1 MFQRFSNFVLP
12 YRKTDQT
19 EKSSQTLLFLLHHP
33 QQDIQITGIIRWKK
47 NTFHVESWKCVN
59 RVEGT
64 RMYFPFARKMVTKQ
78 VRCKILG
85 ILCWRTVERPR
96 NASEKEWSRQPQSCL
111 SAVGLTG
118 LGSQSKKRPCSVAM
132 STRCVCA
139 RLSSSLRDSCAHTR
153 LVLSSASCPL
163 SPTCDYIVI
172 ARVRSWNALD
182 RGRLILLDKFGAIRW
197 GYGRGILEGLEVLED
212 IVCVCVSFW
221 VVIRGFRLGFWMA
234 LIMLLSG
241 IKERRER
248 GIFFLREKF

>member
-12 YRKTDQT
+12 YRKLSKLKNRPKHSFSSYTT
-19 EKSSQTLLFLLHHP
+19 HNKIFKSQESSGERKTLSTWNLGNAW
-33 QQDIQITGIIRWKK
+33 IGWK
-47 NTFHVESWKCVN
+47 E
-59 RVEGT
+59 
-64 RMYFPFARKMVTKQ
+64 MYFPFARKMVTKQ

-139 RLSSSLRDSCAHTR
+139 RVSLPLFVIVVRTRDSSFLPLPVHSRRTR
-153 LVLSSASCPL
+153 
-163 SPTCDYIVI
+163 DYIVI

-212 IVCVCVSFW
+212 IVCVC
-221 VVIRGFRLGFWMA
+221 
-234 LIMLLSG
+234 
-241 IKERRER
+241 
-248 GIFFLREKF
+248 FFLSRY

>member
-1 MFQRFSNFVLP
+1 M
-12 YRKTDQT
+12 
-19 EKSSQTLLFLLHHP
+19 
-33 QQDIQITGIIRWKK
+33 
-47 NTFHVESWKCVN
+47 ESWKCVN

-118 LGSQSKKRPCSVAM
+118 LGSQSKKRSCSVAM

-139 RLSSSLRDSCAHTR
+139 RVSLPLFVIVVRTRDSSFLPLPVHSRRTR
-153 LVLSSASCPL
+153 
-163 SPTCDYIVI
+163 DYIVI

-248 GIFFLREKF
+248 SIFFLREKF

>member
-12 YRKTDQT
+12 YRKLSKLKNRPKHSFFSYTT
-19 EKSSQTLLFLLHHP
+19 HNKIFKSQESSGERKTLSTWNLGNAW
-33 QQDIQITGIIRWKK
+33 IGWK
-47 NTFHVESWKCVN
+47 E
-59 RVEGT
+59 
-64 RMYFPFARKMVTKQ
+64 MYFPFARKMVTKQ

-212 IVCVCVSFW
+212 IVCVC
-221 VVIRGFRLGFWMA
+221 
-234 LIMLLSG
+234 
-241 IKERRER
+241 
-248 GIFFLREKF
+248 FFLSRY

>member
-1 MFQRFSNFVLP
+1 MFQRFLHNLVLP
-12 YRKTDQT
+12 YRKLS
-19 EKSSQTLLFLLHHP
+19 KLKNRPKHFLLYHP

-111 SAVGLTG
+111 CAVGLTG

-132 STRCVCA
+132 STRVCV
-139 RLSSSLRDSCAHTR
+139 RVSLFLSS
-153 LVLSSASCPL
+153 
-163 SPTCDYIVI
+163 
-172 ARVRSWNALD
+172 W
-182 RGRLILLDKFGAIRW
+182 
-197 GYGRGILEGLEVLED
+197 
-212 IVCVCVSFW
+212 
-221 VVIRGFRLGFWMA
+221 
-234 LIMLLSG
+234 
-241 IKERRER
+241 
-248 GIFFLREKF
+248 

>member
-1 MFQRFSNFVLP
+1 MFQRFYNFVLP
-12 YRKTDQT
+12 YRKTEQT
-19 EKSSQTLLFLLHHP
+19 EKSSQTFLFLLHHP

-132 STRCVCA
+132 STRCVYA

-163 SPTCDYIVI
+163 SPDAWLHRNSACSIVKRTGSREINFTGQIRCDSLGIWTWDI
-172 ARVRSWNALD
+172 GGI
-182 RGRLILLDKFGAIRW
+182 RGFGR
-197 GYGRGILEGLEVLED
+197 YCVFLFESLLEGL
-212 IVCVCVSFW
+212 
-221 VVIRGFRLGFWMA
+221 G
-234 LIMLLSG
+234 
-241 IKERRER
+241 
-248 GIFFLREKF
+248 

>member
-12 YRKTDQT
+12 YRKLKNRPKHCFSSYTT
-19 EKSSQTLLFLLHHP
+19 HNKIFKSQESSGERKTLSTWNLGNAW
-33 QQDIQITGIIRWKK
+33 IGWK
-47 NTFHVESWKCVN
+47 E
-59 RVEGT
+59 
-64 RMYFPFARKMVTKQ
+64 MYFPFARKMVTKQ

-163 SPTCDYIVI
+163 SPDVWLYRNSACSIVKRTGSREINFTGQIRCDSLGIWTWDIGGIRGFGRYCV
-172 ARVRSWNALD
+172 RVFLFESL
-182 RGRLILLDKFGAIRW
+182 
-197 GYGRGILEGLEVLED
+197 LEGL
-212 IVCVCVSFW
+212 
-221 VVIRGFRLGFWMA
+221 G
-234 LIMLLSG
+234 
-241 IKERRER
+241 
-248 GIFFLREKF
+248 